1 MGKTHTEILNEIHAM
16 REPELK
22 VPKGIADR
30 KRVVSLIKEIQVVLL
45 PGYFNYNNLSVEAAF
60 DCVVKDLDE
69 QAGTALCFSGT
80 SPLKAK
86 ELTQKF
92 LESLPEI
99 LRQINTDIQAIY
111 DGDPAA
117 KTKSEVIIC
126 YPGFYA
132 ISIYRIAHIMYKLG
146 IPYLPRIMTEYAHE
160 KTGIDINPGATIGDY
175 FCIDHGTGIVIGET
189 AVLGHHVKLYQG
201 VTIGAK
207 SFEKD
212 ENGNPVKGGKRH
224 PDIGNNVV
232 IYANATILG
241 GDTYIGDNSVIGG
254 NTWIIDSVEEGKKVY
269 YKGK

>member
-132 ISIYRIAHIMYKLG
+132 ISIYRIAHVMYKLG

-160 KTGIDINPGATIGDY
+160 KTGIDINPGATIGEY
-175 FCIDHGTGIVIGET
+175 FDEMILFTEALELEDCVYYAWHPANITTVR
-189 AVLGHHVKLYQG
+189 GHLPEDKDAMMAQIRRAMKDSGML
-201 VTIGAK
+201 
-207 SFEKD
+207 KD
-212 ENGNPVKGGKRH
+212 ERFR
-224 PDIGNNVV
+224 
-232 IYANATILG
+232 AL
-241 GDTYIGDNSVIGG
+241 
-254 NTWIIDSVEEGKKVY
+254 
-269 YKGK
+269 